1 MENMR
6 RFFLAYPR
14 PVSRSFSTEPVW
26 QALYDVAASQE
37 GFFATRQAAA
47 GYSAPLLAH
56 HRKVG
61 RITRIR
67 RGVYRLVHFP
77 AGEHED
83 LVVAWLW
90 AEAAAVISH
99 QTALS
104 LHGLSDSLPVRIHLT
119 LPLDWRRRRLRVPKG
134 LVLHYADVQDK
145 ERTWVGPMPVTSIR
159 RTLDDALRD
168 LDQVTRWQAGIR
180 GLPGSLRLHVRLLV
194 FDDVCRGEPLQPF
207 RARYQVI
214 RDGDAQDELP
224 GKHQAEHAKAV
235 VR

>member
-1 MENMR
+1 MS
-6 RFFLAYPR
+6 R
-14 PVSRSFSTEPVW
+14 PLSTEPVW

-37 GFFATRQAAA
+37 GFFTTRQAAAA

-56 HRKVG
+56 HRKAG

-119 LPLDWRRRRLRVPKG
+119 LPLDWRRRRLRVPRG
-134 LVLHYADVQDK
+134 LVLHYADVPDK

-159 RTLDDALRD
+159 RTLDDCAQSALTPD
-168 LDQVTRWQAGIR
+168 LLRQAARQALMR
-180 GLPGSLRLHVRLLV
+180 GLVKRTDLRGVEKAL
-194 FDDVCRGEPLQPF
+194 EP
-207 RARYQVI
+207 YGGI
-214 RDGDAQDELP
+214 KG
-224 GKHQAEHAKAV
+224 
-235 VR
+235 